1 MGPRL
6 HRFRLPNSEEY
17 DHLRL
22 ELGDDDKCPDSSE
35 KGDYYACPT
44 LSAEVTGLMHKKALD
59 NGLAKAWQKL
69 VQPRPKMMMVYRTHM
84 ALMSVVEAEAVEG
97 LVSLIGKR

>member
-1 MGPRL
+1 
-6 HRFRLPNSEEY
+6 
-17 DHLRL
+17 LRL

-69 VQPRPKMMMVYRTHM
+69 VQPRPKMIVHRTHM
-84 ALMSVVEAEAVEG
+84 QSMSVVEAEAVEG